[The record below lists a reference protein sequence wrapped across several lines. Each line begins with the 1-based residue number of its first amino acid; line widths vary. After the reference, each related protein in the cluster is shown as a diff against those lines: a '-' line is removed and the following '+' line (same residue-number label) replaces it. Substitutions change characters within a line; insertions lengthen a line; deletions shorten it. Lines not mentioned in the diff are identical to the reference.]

1 MSRES
6 KTARALMVLGTASH
20 AGKSILTAAL
30 CRIFADDGYR
40 VAPFKAQNMSLNS
53 AATPDGREIGRAQAL
68 QAEACRVPACA
79 EMNPVLIK
87 PSSDTGSQ
95 IVLLGRIWGQVT
107 AANYHQ
113 RRVEELFPVV
123 LESYKKLASEY
134 ELIIL
139 EGAGSPAE
147 INLREHDIVNLR
159 MAHAAG
165 AACLLVGDIDR
176 GGVFASLLGTLELL
190 EPSDRA
196 LIRGYAINKF
206 RGDMSLLR
214 PGLEMMEPRL
224 GIPCVG
230 VVPYLHDLGLDEE
243 DGVAVEDRRSVGR
256 AWRDLG
262 TGPTPPLNALL
273 REEGTQGTNPLREAD
288 ATQRRNPLR
297 DEEGTQGRCRASAE
311 RRLRIAVIALPHMS
325 NFSDFDALAAE
336 PSAALAFVERPK
348 DLSAADLVILPG
360 SKQTLRDLEW
370 LHQRGLAPALF
381 GHAERGG
388 CIAGICAGFQMLGA
402 KIDDPQGTENHGAPC
417 ARQGLGLLRMWT
429 VLQPEKITR
438 LATGRILRAEIFGQ
452 EARECAFHGYE
463 IHVGETVYTD
473 ETKPFAEIRRAGSSA
488 VVADGAVSADRRVF
502 GTYIH
507 GIFDDDNFRHAFLDA
522 ARAACGLAPHAARAY
537 FAAERQSRL
546 DRLAA
551 HVRRALDLEMIRSWV
566 QL

>member
-1 MSRES
+1 MA
-6 KTARALMVLGTASH
+6 KKNNARALMVLGTASH

-107 AANYHQ
+107 ASNYHQ

-134 ELIIL
+134 DLIVL

-147 INLREHDIVNLR
+147 INLREHDIVNMR

-206 RGDMSLLR
+206 RGDISLLL
-214 PGLEMMEPRL
+214 PGLEMVEPRL

-230 VVPYLHDLGLDEE
+230 VVPYLHDLGLEEE
-243 DGVAVEDRRSVGR
+243 DGVAVEDRWSAGR
-256 AWRDLG
+256 VWRDVAAG
-262 TGPTPPLNALL
+262 AAPPLNPLHNQ
-273 REEGTQGTNPLREAD
+273 EGTKGWGT
-288 ATQRRNPLR
+288 
-297 DEEGTQGRCRASAE
+297 ASTA
-311 RRLRIAVIALPHMS
+311 RPLRIAVIALPHMS

-336 PSAALAFVERPK
+336 PAAALAFIDRPG
-348 DLSAADLVILPG
+348 DLPAADLVILPG
-360 SKQTLRDLEW
+360 TKQTLNDLEW
-370 LHQRGLAPALF
+370 LRQRGLVSPLF

-388 CIAGICAGFQMLGA
+388 CIAGICGGFQMLGV
-402 KIDDPQGTENHGAPC
+402 KIDDPQGTENNGVPC

-438 LATGRILRAEIFGQ
+438 LATGRILGADIFGQ
-452 EARECAFHGYE
+452 DAQECAFRGYE
-463 IHVGETVYTD
+463 IHVGETVYAE
-473 ETKPFAEIRRAGSSA
+473 ETKPFAEITRAGSSA

-507 GIFDDDNFRHAFLDA
+507 GIFDDDNFRHAFLDS
-522 ARAACGLAPHAARAY
+522 ARAACGLTTHTAKAF

-546 DRLAA
+546 DRLAK
-551 HVRRALDLEMIRSWV
+551 HVRGALDLEMIRRWV
-566 QL
+566 DL

>member
-1 MSRES
+1 MANKT

-107 AANYHQ
+107 AATYHQ
-113 RRVEELFPVV
+113 QRVEELFPVV
-123 LESYKKLASEY
+123 LESYRKLASEY

-147 INLREHDIVNLR
+147 INLREHDIVNMR
-159 MAHAAG
+159 MAHAAN

-190 EPSDRA
+190 GPSDRA

-206 RGDMSLLR
+206 RGDLSLLK

-224 GIPCVG
+224 GIPCAG
-230 VVPYLHDLGLDEE
+230 VVPYLHELGLDEE
-243 DGVAVEDRRSVGR
+243 DGVAVEERRSAARVWR
-256 AWRDLG
+256 AAESASPYLD
-262 TGPTPPLNALL
+262 PLLN
-273 REEGTQGTNPLREAD
+273 EEGTDGW
-288 ATQRRNPLR
+288 
-297 DEEGTQGRCRASAE
+297 GGASTK
-311 RRLRIAVIALPHMS
+311 RPLRIAVVALPHMS
-325 NFSDFDALAAE
+325 NFTDFDALAAE
-336 PSAALAFVERPK
+336 PSAALAFVDQPK
-348 DLSAADLVILPG
+348 DLAAADLVILPG
-360 SKQTLRDLEW
+360 SKQTLNDLEW
-370 LHQRGLAPALF
+370 LHQRGLAPVLF
-381 GHAERGG
+381 GHAARGG
-388 CIAGICAGFQMLGA
+388 CLVGICGGFQMLGV
-402 KIDDPQGTENHGAPC
+402 KIDDPQGIENQGLAC
-417 ARQGLGLLRMWT
+417 SRQGLGLLQMGT

-438 LATGRILRAEIFGQ
+438 PARGRVLRSVIFGHPAN
-452 EARECAFHGYE
+452 ESAFRGYE
-463 IHVGETVYTD
+463 IHVGETVYGQ
-473 ETKPFAEIRRAGSSA
+473 EAAPFAEITRAGSSA
-488 VVADGAVSADRRVF
+488 VVTDGAVSTDQRVF

-507 GIFDDDNFRHAFLDA
+507 GIFDEDDFRHAFLEA
-522 ARAACGLAPHAARAY
+522 ARAACGLAPLAARA
-537 FAAERQSRL
+537 FVAAERQSRL

-551 HVRRALDLEMIRSWV
+551 HVRSSLDLELIRSWIH
-566 QL
+566 L